1 MAINWVMYILLLA
14 DAEIAE
20 LDDISEPI
28 CNQNSATDF
37 CTEMGWIWLHKS
49 ALVVY
54 GDVSIQIDLN
64 SNVEPFTTFWSTA
77 RTGSSVG
84 IIVVP
89 IRGITHL
96 ITVIWATWQP
106 AHSKRVKYRNVSF
119 KII

>member
-1 MAINWVMYILLLA
+1 MYILLLA

-20 LDDISEPI
+20 LDDISETI

-37 CTEMGWIWLHKS
+37 CTEMGCIWLHKS

-64 SNVEPFTTFWSTA
+64 SNVEPFTTVWSTA

-84 IIVVP
+84 IIGFP

-96 ITVIWATWQP
+96 ITVIWGILE
-106 AHSKRVKYRNVSF
+106 SRNQGIKESRNQG
-119 KII
+119 IL